1 MAIVVQP
8 LGYTYK
14 IKIGDAAFY
23 CKQLSYKMR
32 SIIGAKYHRQQSGA
46 EIQNV
51 VGLLFEVLRH
61 SIKKVEG
68 FVNPDGTPFEL
79 KFENDVL
86 TEDCLDQLFHVER
99 VGDILQMC
107 ASSFINLRAPDKI
120 VGTDGEPIE
129 GVSIEKIEPDK
140 KKP

>member
-1 MAIVVQP
+1 MAIVVRP
-8 LGYTYK
+8 LGYLYK
-14 IKIGDAAFY
+14 IKIGEAVFY

-32 SIIGAKYHRQQSGA
+32 SIIGAKYHRQQSGN
-46 EIQNV
+46 QVQDV

-68 FVNPDGTPFEL
+68 FVNPDGSPFEL

-86 TEDCLDQLFHVER
+86 TEECLDQLFRVER

-107 ASSFINLRAPDKI
+107 ASSFVNLREPDVI
-120 VGTDGEPIE
+120 VDADGQPIE
-129 GVSIEKIEPDK
+129 GVSIEKVEPDK
-140 KKP
+140 KKQ